1 MCTQNVDP
9 INETP
14 KEKYLDRYGREVGD
28 FIKKIVTGDESW
40 VHHYDPE
47 SKAQS
52 LEYRHKTSP
61 KPKNSDRF
69 CTPKVMT
76 SSIM

>member
-52 LEYRHKTSP
+52 GPPELCGRKIPHNP
-61 KPKNSDRF
+61 A
-69 CTPKVMT
+69 
-76 SSIM
+76 